1 MARSKIIKDIIQSNK
16 SISTSLQELLVIVN
30 ELGNKEL
37 NRWIKNELNGYE
49 AKEELPEYRKNLPN
63 VILYSGLNRKFQIT
77 NQPLPIQSFGEYA
90 KDISNLNYINNSI
103 LEIENSKDGNMHLD
117 LTRYAGVIHKNTGI
131 YCVSIS
137 MKFGN
142 NLSDIIISNVKTKII
157 ESLLLL
163 ESEFGI
169 LDELCIGDD
178 KPAHNKIDKINK
190 EINSII
196 FSDGARY

>member
-90 KDISNLNYINNSI
+90 KDISI